1 MRLSFPIRMKLSAGK
16 KLSALVVAGMLV
28 CAMPTVHAQG
38 FVQVSAYVPSVVDLT
53 EGGQY
58 VAEQFL
64 LTAANQER
72 AALGIQPLRLDAS
85 LSHASALHAAQ
96 MADHEDISHQFTG
109 EPNLED
115 RGANAGVRFSMIAE
129 NVGEAPT
136 SIIIHNLWMNSPAH
150 RANLLDP
157 EVNTV
162 GIAVIERD
170 GEFYAVEDFANT
182 VEPLTFA
189 EQENTVARTLVR
201 AGVPVADGTADAR
214 MTCAMQSG
222 YVGARPASI
231 LRYTVS
237 TLTDLPALLKARAG
251 SGKYRQALV
260 GACADTRK
268 TAFTAYNIAV
278 LLYP

>member
-1 MRLSFPIRMKLSAGK
+1 MSLSFPIRMKLSAGK
-16 KLSALVVAGMLV
+16 KLSALVAAGVLV
-28 CAMPTVHAQG
+28 CAHSAVRAQMSVQMPTQ
-38 FVQVSAYVPSVVDLT
+38 VDLT
-53 EGGQY
+53 AGGQY

-72 AALGIQPLRLDAS
+72 VALGLQPLRLDAS

-96 MADHEDISHQFTG
+96 MAEHEDISHRFAG
-109 EPNLED
+109 EADLED

-136 SIIIHNLWMNSPAH
+136 SVIIHSLWMNSPAH

-157 EVNTV
+157 EVNSV
-162 GIAVIERD
+162 GIAVVERD

-189 EQENTVARTLVR
+189 EQESTVARTLVQ
-201 AGVPVADGTADAR
+201 AGVSVADGTADAR
-214 MTCAMQSG
+214 ITCGMQSG

-231 LRYTVS
+231 MRYTVS
-237 TLTDLPALLKARAG
+237 TLTDLPEAIKARVS
-251 SGKYRQALV
+251 SGKYHQALV